1 MLRILN
7 ETAAEGHCLNRFC
20 GSKRG
25 LLILHSQFFILHY

>member
-1 MLRILN
+1 MLHILN

-25 LLILHSQFFILHY
+25 LLILNSQFFIFH